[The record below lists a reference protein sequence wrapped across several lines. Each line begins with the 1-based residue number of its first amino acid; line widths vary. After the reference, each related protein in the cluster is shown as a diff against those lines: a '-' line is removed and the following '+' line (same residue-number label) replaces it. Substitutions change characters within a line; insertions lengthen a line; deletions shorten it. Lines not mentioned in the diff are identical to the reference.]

1 MFSIIKSHFHKGKTG
16 FFITGLFVILSVFM
30 MLIGLSICLGM
41 SKLYYNARN
50 LSNSADATVLIANR
64 NQDFKKIVEDYIIS
78 NEDVEDYGVKNIYW
92 FESSSEHIDDS
103 IEFVYEKGNSVFSNF
118 LINNIDAQNDKYKPH
133 IRNEVS
139 GEGFKLYVTGNLVET
154 SNIKVGNTVYFH
166 YQGKNHKGYVAGI
179 FDSMTDIYLTST
191 FYVDSTLY
199 EMVEDFAKTDNDF
212 YYYDKID
219 VRFNYKTEKECEQIG
234 DDFYADLKQIY
245 AQYAIQHPTDGVG
258 FSYNS
263 KTAFINA
270 TNPFIMI
277 LGAALVAF
285 SVLIALIVALVIA
298 FLVRSSII
306 AEVRN
311 LGILK
316 SLGYTTDML
325 RLSYLAIYTIISCIC
340 MLVGMILGISL
351 MPTFVNLITVMA
363 RFDCVK
369 AIGLNVGS
377 IFAAMALIILVITSV
392 SMLATGRIKRIT
404 PLSAMRNNIA
414 THSFKRNLVPL
425 NKTKVPVNTSL
436 GLKSIVG
443 ERGRS
448 IMVVTIVLIM
458 SLLCS
463 FVSVVFFNLKVDQ
476 TAIINMSAIEVP
488 DWSIRFDYEDNSLY
502 YEAIRKMDGYKYD
515 TLGTIGTG
523 GYVNENYVMGW
534 YYEDFDKLRTNVVY
548 EGKNPKYANEILWE
562 VGSAK
567 SKGFSIGDSITIT
580 FNNNG
585 EEIKKECV
593 IVGFFQSIINHG
605 QFLGKIELLSFY
617 FTEEYEKNST
627 RYFYF
632 EKGKVPTSNEINEY
646 LLNTFDEEYIKYNG
660 FQQGIN
666 MVKNQFLNTVETAAD
681 AVMSVFI
688 AITAIVISLLLV
700 MLIKL
705 KLLREKRDYAI
716 YKALGYT
723 TPNIMTQIA
732 IAMVIL
738 GVVGSLFGSIIGALL
753 TSPILSLAGN
763 IIGIGKF
770 AFIVPWGYIV
780 AIIFAIPLL
789 VYLVSMLCAVP
800 VKKIAP
806 ATLLRERG

>member
-1 MFSIIKSHFHKGKTG
+1 
-16 FFITGLFVILSVFM
+16 
-30 MLIGLSICLGM
+30 
-41 SKLYYNARN
+41 
-50 LSNSADATVLIANR
+50 
-64 NQDFKKIVEDYIIS
+64 
-78 NEDVEDYGVKNIYW
+78 
-92 FESSSEHIDDS
+92 
-103 IEFVYEKGNSVFSNF
+103 
-118 LINNIDAQNDKYKPH
+118 
-133 IRNEVS
+133 
-139 GEGFKLYVTGNLVET
+139 
-154 SNIKVGNTVYFH
+154 
-166 YQGKNHKGYVAGI
+166 
-179 FDSMTDIYLTST
+179 
-191 FYVDSTLY
+191 
-199 EMVEDFAKTDNDF
+199 
-212 YYYDKID
+212 
-219 VRFNYKTEKECEQIG
+219 
-234 DDFYADLKQIY
+234 
-245 AQYAIQHPTDGVG
+245 
-258 FSYNS
+258 
-263 KTAFINA
+263 
-270 TNPFIMI
+270 MI

-306 AEVRN
+306 DEVRN

-646 LLNTFDEEYIKYNG
+646 LLNTFDEKYIKYNG

>member
-1 MFSIIKSHFHKGKTG
+1 
-16 FFITGLFVILSVFM
+16 
-30 MLIGLSICLGM
+30 
-41 SKLYYNARN
+41 
-50 LSNSADATVLIANR
+50 
-64 NQDFKKIVEDYIIS
+64 
-78 NEDVEDYGVKNIYW
+78 
-92 FESSSEHIDDS
+92 
-103 IEFVYEKGNSVFSNF
+103 
-118 LINNIDAQNDKYKPH
+118 
-133 IRNEVS
+133 
-139 GEGFKLYVTGNLVET
+139 
-154 SNIKVGNTVYFH
+154 
-166 YQGKNHKGYVAGI
+166 
-179 FDSMTDIYLTST
+179 
-191 FYVDSTLY
+191 
-199 EMVEDFAKTDNDF
+199 
-212 YYYDKID
+212 
-219 VRFNYKTEKECEQIG
+219 
-234 DDFYADLKQIY
+234 
-245 AQYAIQHPTDGVG
+245 
-258 FSYNS
+258 
-263 KTAFINA
+263 
-270 TNPFIMI
+270 
-277 LGAALVAF
+277 
-285 SVLIALIVALVIA
+285 
-298 FLVRSSII
+298 
-306 AEVRN
+306 
-311 LGILK
+311 
-316 SLGYTTDML
+316 
-325 RLSYLAIYTIISCIC
+325 
-340 MLVGMILGISL
+340 
-351 MPTFVNLITVMA
+351 
-363 RFDCVK
+363 
-369 AIGLNVGS
+369 
-377 IFAAMALIILVITSV
+377 
-392 SMLATGRIKRIT
+392 
-404 PLSAMRNNIA
+404 
-414 THSFKRNLVPL
+414 
-425 NKTKVPVNTSL
+425 
-436 GLKSIVG
+436 
-443 ERGRS
+443 
-448 IMVVTIVLIM
+448 
-458 SLLCS
+458 
-463 FVSVVFFNLKVDQ
+463 
-476 TAIINMSAIEVP
+476 
-488 DWSIRFDYEDNSLY
+488 
-502 YEAIRKMDGYKYD
+502 
-515 TLGTIGTG
+515 
-523 GYVNENYVMGW
+523 MGW